1 MRLEKVFE
9 NTPLKQKVMKNCT
22 RFTLWTELPEVMKV
36 KTAERFVDADRD
48 EEDDCDDIKSLMA
61 MTSNGGDDIKALM
74 VVADEERALL
84 IKMTFATGCQGF
96 TITWMTLTFSQE
108 VNLVLITISHFH

>member
-22 RFTLWTELPEVMKV
+22 RFTLWTELPEVMNV

-48 EEDDCDDIKSLMA
+48 KEDGCDDIKSLMA
-61 MTSNGGDDIKALM
+61 MTSNGGDDIEALM
-74 VVADEERALL
+74 MV
-84 IKMTFATGCQGF
+84 M
-96 TITWMTLTFSQE
+96 
-108 VNLVLITISHFH
+108 ISKP